1 MSPILIVFLKKRK
14 EKRIRQEEAKK
25 GRGGGREGGGDK
37 GVSQVLARCVLLPID
52 PRRRNNS
59 PSGKYSAFS
68 KGVLGSVHGI
78 RSLVGGYG
86 GMAAALRRR
95 RHLDRHI
102 FHFLAVSVRR
112 LPARRRGEGAPRW
125 PSQDIPQVSRSSVS
139 SPKIQ
144 LSSGSKVSRRREGRV
159 RVRPFLKWRRFFVLF
174 LCAHSTQPA
183 VLLAL
188 RFCFT
193 EKRWFVEWRDAISKD
208 WKVESLVFL
217 KVWEAFLVP

>member
-1 MSPILIVFLKKRK
+1 MFLKK
-14 EKRIRQEEAKK
+14 KK
-25 GRGGGREGGGDK
+25 GKKNPAGGGEEGEGGRKGGGGDK

-112 LPARRRGEGAPRW
+112 LPARRRGEGAPR
-125 PSQDIPQVSRSSVS
+125 
-139 SPKIQ
+139 
-144 LSSGSKVSRRREGRV
+144 
-159 RVRPFLKWRRFFVLF
+159 
-174 LCAHSTQPA
+174 
-183 VLLAL
+183 
-188 RFCFT
+188 
-193 EKRWFVEWRDAISKD
+193 
-208 WKVESLVFL
+208 
-217 KVWEAFLVP
+217 